1 MTHAW
6 YLLFSVI
13 MIPTRQSFKF
23 CLSWVWQL
31 IELSEIFKYYL
42 EHPAASLYS
51 AEVVRKVPSPYI
63 RWWGTSSPPIS
74 GGEESPLPLSQVVR
88 KVFHITLSPYLRS
101 APSNQNLSAYLDT
114 WQTFLADNRQFIEHF
129 DFIRDLAVEDPGDS
143 PVIMAKWVEI
153 DSSFVVCGTSWRKI
167 QCYALVRIGLGPSWT
182 KQ

>member
-51 AEVVRKVPSPYI
+51 SEVVRKVPSPYL
-63 RWWGTSSPPIS
+63 

-143 PVIMAKWVEI
+143 PVIMAK
-153 DSSFVVCGTSWRKI
+153 
-167 QCYALVRIGLGPSWT
+167 
-182 KQ
+182 